1 MIKTFVQRFLPEELI
16 RILQTAYWSV
26 RFYRALQEF

>member
-1 MIKTFVQRFLPEELI
+1 MLKTFVKRFLPEELI

-26 RFYRALQEF
+26 RLYRTFQEF